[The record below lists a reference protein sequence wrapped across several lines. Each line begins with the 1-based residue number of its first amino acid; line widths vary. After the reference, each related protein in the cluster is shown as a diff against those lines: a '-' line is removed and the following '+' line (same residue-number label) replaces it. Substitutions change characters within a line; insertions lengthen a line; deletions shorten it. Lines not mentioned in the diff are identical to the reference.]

1 MFRHFRPGAV
11 ITTAT
16 VLVASHSPASAQDVG
31 QRVRVT
37 TATGTMTGEVTET
50 SAEGFDMAVD
60 GGGRR
65 TVANS
70 GVQRLERSL
79 GDRINRTEGFLVGA
93 VIGATVGASLSD
105 GTTDLL
111 GGAARVMG
119 GVTLGISLG
128 LVGLLAGHLITVE
141 QWERIPNA
149 TGPATFSP
157 LIDLRLGNLGRSGMV
172 LGARMSF

>member
-60 GGGRR
+60 GGGGR
-65 TVANS
+65 TVADRE
-70 GVQRLERSL
+70 VLRLERSL
-79 GDRINRTEGFLVGA
+79 GDRINRTEGFLA
-93 VIGATVGASLSD
+93 GATVGASLSD
-105 GTTDLL
+105 ETTDLL

-119 GVTLGISLG
+119 AVTLGTTLG
-128 LVGLLAGHLITVE
+128 LAGLLAGHLITVE

-157 LIDLRLGNLGRSGMV
+157 LIDLRLGHQGRSGMV
-172 LGARMSF
+172 LGASMSF